1 MIWVKELTKILQA
14 ISETVRETE
23 KKAKHGEDMT
33 GMQKQRDLS
42 WHLNAN

>member
-1 MIWVKELTKILQA
+1 MKELRKILQT

-23 KKAKHGEDMT
+23 KKVKYGEDMT